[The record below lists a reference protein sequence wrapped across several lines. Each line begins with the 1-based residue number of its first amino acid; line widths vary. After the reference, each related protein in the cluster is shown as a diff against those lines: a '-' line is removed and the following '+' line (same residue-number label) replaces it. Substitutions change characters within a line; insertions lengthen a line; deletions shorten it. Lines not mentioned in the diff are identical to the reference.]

1 MGRYCGIAHIIGF
14 IVVNGSGNSKIF
26 YFDHII
32 RFIITLTCNMFQG
45 LKVSVRTRGCNGLT
59 YVLDFCDYAT
69 KFDEVV
75 EQDGTA
81 PYYETI

>member
-1 MGRYCGIAHIIGF
+1 
-14 IVVNGSGNSKIF
+14 
-26 YFDHII
+26 
-32 RFIITLTCNMFQG
+32 MFQG